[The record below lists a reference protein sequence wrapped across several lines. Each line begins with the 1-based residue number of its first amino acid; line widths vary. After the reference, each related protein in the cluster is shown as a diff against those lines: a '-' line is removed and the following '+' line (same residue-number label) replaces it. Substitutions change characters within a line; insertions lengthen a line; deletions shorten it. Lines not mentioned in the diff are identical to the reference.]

1 MWGDIPTPH
10 GPCSYCFNP
19 YYHVRDCPEMR
30 QFSNY
35 HYEHMNTSFSRPGN
49 DFHSDSYNPAWS
61 QHSNFSRQ
69 GLKGNGVYE
78 VNGNNGVQTRIA
90 TMERKLDMLV
100 KVMTTH
106 NIWNVP
112 YVLILITPLSKRT
125 MWARITILQRT
136 IHTPTFTMQGD
147 ETTPIFHGVTI
158 KMSRIHKGKKE
169 ISSKEITI
177 KLHHK

>member
-1 MWGDIPTPH
+1 
-10 GPCSYCFNP
+10 
-19 YYHVRDCPEMR
+19 
-30 QFSNY
+30 
-35 HYEHMNTSFSRPGN
+35 
-49 DFHSDSYNPAWS
+49 
-61 QHSNFSRQ
+61 
-69 GLKGNGVYE
+69 
-78 VNGNNGVQTRIA
+78 
-90 TMERKLDMLV
+90 MERKLDMLV

-158 KMSRIHKGKKE
+158 KMSRIHKGRKE